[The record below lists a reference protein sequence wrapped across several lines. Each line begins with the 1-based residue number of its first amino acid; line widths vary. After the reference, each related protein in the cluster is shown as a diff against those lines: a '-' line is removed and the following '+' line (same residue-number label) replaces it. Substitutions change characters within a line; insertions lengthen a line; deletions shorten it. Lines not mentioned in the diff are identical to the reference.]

1 MTPPSRNPTNAD
13 IVIAG
18 LGMTPV
24 GEHWNLSLRELALQ
38 AITAAL
44 EDAAGL
50 RPNILYVANMLS
62 PMLSGQTQL
71 GALIADFSGMRGV
84 EAVTVEAAGAS
95 GGAAMR
101 QAELAIASGSADLA
115 LVVGVEKMTD
125 RVSSDVESALSTA
138 SDVDYEAVQGSTRT
152 AQAALLMRRYLH
164 EHGAPTDALA
174 GFGLIAHANAVAN
187 PLAMFRKAISPE
199 AYAKAPMLSEPVT
212 IFDAAPNADGAAAVL
227 LARRGVFPENPD
239 RPTVG
244 ILGSAVATAAPALH
258 DHDDPLTLTA
268 AARAAETAFKRSGL
282 TTEDVDFFE
291 LHDFFSVYAAMALEA
306 SGFASRGTGWK
317 LAQDGEG
324 SRDSKL
330 PILTFGGS
338 KARGDAGG
346 ATGVYQIAE
355 AALQLQGRAG
365 EAQVAG
371 ARIGMT
377 QCVGGSGGTC
387 ATHLL
392 GVLEAD

>member
-1 MTPPSRNPTNAD
+1 MTPSFRTPSTAD

-24 GEHWNLSLRELALQ
+24 GEHWDLSLRELALE

-44 EDAAGL
+44 KDAAGL
-50 RPNILYVANMLS
+50 QPNVLYVANMLS
-62 PMLSGQTQL
+62 PILSGQTQL
-71 GALIADFSGMRGV
+71 GALLADFAGLRGL

-95 GGAAMR
+95 GGAALR
-101 QAELAIASGSADLA
+101 QAEFAIASGAADLA

-138 SDVDYEAVQGSTRT
+138 SDADYEAVQGATRT

-164 EHGAPTDALA
+164 EHQAPSDALA
-174 GFGLIAHANAVAN
+174 GFGLTAHAHAVAN

-212 IFDAAPNADGAAAVL
+212 IFDAAPNADGAAAIL
-227 LARRGVFPENPD
+227 LARRGTFPENPD

-244 ILGSAVATAAPALH
+244 VLGSAVATAAPALH
-258 DHDDPLTLTA
+258 DQGDPLTLSA
-268 AARAAETAFKRSGL
+268 AERAARKAFERAGVTTA
-282 TTEDVDFFE
+282 DVDFFE
-291 LHDFFSVYAAMALEA
+291 LHDFFSIYAALALEA
-306 SGFASRGTGWK
+306 SGFAARGEGWK
-317 LAQDGEG
+317 LAQDGHG
-324 SRDSKL
+324 ARDGEL

-346 ATGVYQIAE
+346 ATGIYQVAE
-355 AALQLQGRAG
+355 AALQLQERAG

-377 QCVGGSGGTC
+377 QCIGGSGGTC

-392 GVLEAD
+392 GVLDPA

>member
-1 MTPPSRNPTNAD
+1 
-13 IVIAG
+13 
-18 LGMTPV
+18 
-24 GEHWNLSLRELALQ
+24 
-38 AITAAL
+38 
-44 EDAAGL
+44 
-50 RPNILYVANMLS
+50 
-62 PMLSGQTQL
+62 
-71 GALIADFSGMRGV
+71 
-84 EAVTVEAAGAS
+84 
-95 GGAAMR
+95 
-101 QAELAIASGSADLA
+101 
-115 LVVGVEKMTD
+115 
-125 RVSSDVESALSTA
+125 
-138 SDVDYEAVQGSTRT
+138 
-152 AQAALLMRRYLH
+152 
-164 EHGAPTDALA
+164 
-174 GFGLIAHANAVAN
+174 
-187 PLAMFRKAISPE
+187 
-199 AYAKAPMLSEPVT
+199 
-212 IFDAAPNADGAAAVL
+212 
-227 LARRGVFPENPD
+227 
-239 RPTVG
+239 
-244 ILGSAVATAAPALH
+244 
-258 DHDDPLTLTA
+258 LTA

-282 TTEDVDFFE
+282 TTKDVDFFE